1 MNMMKLYQFELLLSL
16 LFIIVN
22 TTLSGYIPQ
31 FSPLGKQTEEI
42 QGLSQIKQHLFHFGY
57 LQGLYM
63 FGFDDVLDNKT
74 ISAIKAYQQFFNL
87 QVTGH
92 LDTETLQQ
100 IMLPRCGVPDIN
112 PDISFAGAQGNKWFP
127 KGTKELTYGFLPES
141 KISIDNVN
149 VLRNAFTRWSQTT
162 RVLKFSETTSY
173 DDADIKIGFYNIS
186 YKLEVVNDVVV
197 GDSFISL
204 KSLDSYVKY
213 GTIRLDASKLWDL
226 ETVAMHQIG
235 HLLGLDHSSDKD
247 SIMYPTIV
255 PLHQKKVQIT
265 VSDNQAIQQLY
276 TNQTNQDS
284 DDYSRDS
291 YDFSGDFEF
300 SGCFKLFES
309 SSGLLTSLSLGIA
322 VVALM
327 NLAS

>member
-1 MNMMKLYQFELLLSL
+1 MMKLYQFQLLLSL

-31 FSPLGKQTEEI
+31 FSPLGKQTEPEEI

-63 FGFDDVLDNKT
+63 MGFDDVLDYKT

-100 IMLPRCGVPDIN
+100 IKLPRCGVPDIN
-112 PDISFAGAQGNKWFP
+112 PDISFARAQGNKWFP

-141 KISIDNVN
+141 KISIDKVN
-149 VLRNAFTRWSQTT
+149 VFRNAFTRWSQTT

-173 DDADIKIGFYNIS
+173 DDADIKIGFYNIT
-186 YKLEVVNDVVV
+186 YNDAIDDVVV

-213 GTIRLDASKLWDL
+213 GTIRLDASKLSDL

-235 HLLGLDHSSDKD
+235 HLLGLDHSSDVE
-247 SIMYPTIV
+247 SIMYPTIM

-276 TNQTNQDS
+276 TNQTNQDR
-284 DDYSRDS
+284 DDYSHFRG
-291 YDFSGDFEF
+291 DFFDYSGDF
-300 SGCFKLFES
+300 FES
-309 SSGLLTSLSLGIA
+309 SSGLLTSLSLGFA

-327 NLAS
+327 NLAFYLYII